1 VRHVEVLAR
10 VEGLGASEIYAL
22 VSDFAR
28 YPEYS
33 LTVRSVKL
41 TKTPDGRF
49 ISDWEVNFRE
59 GILRWKEE
67 DTFLDDELIIRFRQI
82 EGDVDYFVG
91 EWSVIEDQG
100 GCIVRFAS
108 DFDMGI
114 PGLNEMLEPIAEQA
128 LRDNIRSIVAGL
140 IPSAAFVPA
149 GAGVAAGEV

>member
-1 VRHVEVLAR
+1 MPRGTGTNRVAAPWRRTSRHVAQAHGANNVRHVEVLAR
-10 VEGLGASEIYAL
+10 VEGLSASEIYAL

-41 TKTPDGRF
+41 TTAGDGRF

-108 DFDMGI
+108 DF
-114 PGLNEMLEPIAEQA
+114 
-128 LRDNIRSIVAGL
+128 
-140 IPSAAFVPA
+140 
-149 GAGVAAGEV
+149 